1 MGENKDKM
9 QIEHSGTVNLEAK
22 ISTSDRDKKNEKLE
36 LRDVMALTAVITS
49 NVTVILTYL
58 GLTMDMFDIKTTPAM
73 EFIIAITG
81 LAAVVV
87 ALGFEL
93 VILSKFSDNK

>member
-1 MGENKDKM
+1 MGENKDKKR
-9 QIEHSGTVNLEAK
+9 IEHSGTVNLEAK

-81 LAAVVV
+81 LAAIVV
-87 ALGFEL
+87 ALVFEI
-93 VILSKFSDNK
+93 VILSKFLANK